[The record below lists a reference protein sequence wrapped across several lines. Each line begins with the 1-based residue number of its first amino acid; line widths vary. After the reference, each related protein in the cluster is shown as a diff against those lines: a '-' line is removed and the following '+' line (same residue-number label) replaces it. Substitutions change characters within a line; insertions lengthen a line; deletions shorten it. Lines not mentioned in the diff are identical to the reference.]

1 MYEELANLLLPN
13 VTKEVSYFEEKYKA
27 RELKEGEVV
36 TRFAPSPT
44 GFVHLGLLYGAMVN
58 RIYTDT
64 NGGVFYLRIEDTDK
78 KREIENGIEGI
89 VKALADYE
97 ILHDEGA
104 VTETEE
110 KGEYGPYKQSD
121 RKEIYQ
127 TYVKELLRQG
137 KAYPCFCHEEDLE
150 ALRVEQEKLKVRTG
164 YYRSFA
170 KCRSLTIEEIKRKIE
185 NGEKYIIRLKS
196 NGDYDRKIK
205 IKDGIKGELEFPE
218 NDQDVVIL
226 KSDGLPTYHF
236 AHAVD
241 DHLMRTTH
249 VIRGD
254 EWLSSLPLHVQLFTM
269 LGFKVPKYV
278 HIAPIM
284 KEEDGNKRKL
294 SKRKDPEAS
303 VSYYTEQG
311 IPVIAV
317 KEYLYNLANSNF
329 EQWRRDNPQKPL
341 TDFEFKINKM
351 SASGA
356 LFDVVKLLDV
366 SKNAIARMTAQE
378 VYDLGLQ
385 WAKLY
390 DKELADL
397 MERHREYTISL
408 LNIERTGKKVRKDIA
423 KWSDLR
429 EVLEYMYDEI
439 FFEKDFEYVYQN
451 INDKEEI
458 KNILDRYIKVYS
470 EDDDKDTWFN
480 KIKELSGELGYAK
493 EVKEYKANPEKY
505 KGHVGDVSMVIRVS
519 LTSKQMTPDLYE
531 LLKNLGKERIE
542 KRFNKAI
549 EEQI

>member
-1 MYEELANLLLPN
+1 MYEELADLLLPN
-13 VTKEVSYFEEKYKA
+13 VTKDVTYYEELYKA
-27 RELKEGEVV
+27 RDLKEGQVV

-44 GFVHLGLLYGAMVN
+44 GFVHLGSLYGAMVN
-58 RIYTDT
+58 RVYTDT

-89 VKALADYE
+89 LKALGNYE
-97 ILHDEGA
+97 IFHDEGA
-104 VTETEE
+104 INENEE
-110 KGEYGPYKQSD
+110 KGIYGPYKQSD

-127 TYVKELLRQG
+127 TYVKYLIKQG

-150 ALRVEQEKLKVRTG
+150 NLRLEQEKLKVRTG

-170 KCRSLTIEEIKRKIE
+170 KCRNLSIEDIKQKIS

-196 NGDYDRKIK
+196 PGDYDRKIK

-254 EWLSSLPLHVQLFTM
+254 EWLSSVPLHVQLFTM

-329 EQWRRDNPQKPL
+329 EQWRRDNPDKPL
-341 TDFEFKINKM
+341 NEFEFKINKM

-356 LFDVVKLLDV
+356 LFDSVKLLDV
-366 SKNAIARMTAQE
+366 SKNVIARMTAEQ
-378 VYDLGLQ
+378 VYDLGLE
-385 WAKLY
+385 WANSY
-390 DKELADL
+390 DTELADL
-397 MERHREYTISL
+397 MKKYKEYTISL

-439 FFEKDFEYVYQN
+439 FFTKDFEYVYQN
-451 INDKEEI
+451 ITDKSEI
-458 KNILDRYIKVYS
+458 KKILEQYIEIYD
-470 EDDDKDTWFN
+470 ENDDKDTWFN
-480 KIKELSGELGYAK
+480 VIKELAGKLGYAK
-493 EVKEYKANPEKY
+493 EVKEYKANPEQY
-505 KGHVGDVSMVIRVS
+505 KGHVGDVSMVIRVA

-531 LLKNLGKERIE
+531 LLKNLGKERIRA
-542 KRFNKAI
+542 RFDKVI
-549 EEQI
+549 